1 MVAELLPLSSEETQK
16 KKFEVVGLFC
26 SFGLFVVWGFF
37 VDVSLFCF
45 FFFVQNYHLVL
56 CNRIL
61 DSCNFSLLGSPTR
74 LILKFYS

>member
-1 MVAELLPLSSEETQK
+1 MVAELLLLSSEETQK

-45 FFFVQNYHLVL
+45 FFLS
-56 CNRIL
+56 RII
-61 DSCNFSLLGSPTR
+61 T
-74 LILKFYS
+74 